1 MPLIRAFTC
10 LVLAAALFPAAAGAG
25 VKLVTRDEPVSAPSE
40 APRAQ
45 RAFASRAAPL
55 RFNMVGLHWQGS
67 GDVWFRTALV
77 PGEWSEWLPARPEA
91 DDAPDPG
98 SEESVRRQ
106 GWELGNPY
114 WTGAARY
121 IDYRTVG
128 SVTRLRAHFLQS
140 DADDG
145 PPTAARAGAPSII
158 RRSQWG
164 ADESIVRAPPWYAD
178 RLRLAIVHHTAG
190 TNSYTA
196 SQSAAIVRGIQRY
209 HVLSN
214 GWNDIGYNFLVDKY
228 GQVFE
233 GRAGGIDQ
241 PVGGA
246 HAAGFNTGSSGIAV
260 LGTYSLAD
268 ISSSARSALVKL
280 IAWRLDVAHVDPVTN
295 LTYVSNGS
303 DRYPAGTS
311 VRLRAVSGHRDTG
324 YTTCP
329 GNILYGKLGAITKS
343 AAARGLPKLYEPTVS
358 GGLGGFV
365 RVKARLSGA
374 IPWTVTIRDP
384 GGLAVAQGS
393 GTGANVDWTWD
404 ASGVFFGDYTYSIAG
419 PDLRGASGRVPGPPP
434 LAVRKLDAAPKV
446 LTLNADGVAETTTLS
461 FSLTT
466 SATVTATVRDQ
477 SGAVAA
483 RPISNRFVWAG
494 KFAMSWN
501 GRGTDGSLLPDG
513 RYTLEVDAESPA
525 QEASAS
531 TSIVVD
537 RTLGFLGISPA
548 AFSPNGDG
556 RAETAGVA
564 FTLARAADVH
574 VYVRSGQTRVAEL
587 VSGPL
592 VAGGQAFAW
601 TGMSS
606 AGSRAADGVYSAVV
620 RATTS
625 LGTRTLRKS
634 FTLDTRRPVL
644 RVLSAR
650 HRRRSTVVK
659 VSLNEPA
666 LVRVRFG
673 DVVVE
678 REREAGTF
686 TVRRR
691 VRVERVRLK
700 ATDAAENIGRA
711 YARVR

>member
-1 MPLIRAFTC
+1 MPLIRAFKC
-10 LVLAAALFPAAAGAG
+10 VALAAALFPAAAGAG
-25 VKLVTRDEPVSAPSE
+25 VKLVTRDEPVSVSSE
-40 APRAQ
+40 APGAQ

-55 RFNMVGLHWQGS
+55 RFNLVGLHWKGS
-67 GDVWFRTALV
+67 GEVWFRTALV
-77 PGEWSEWLPARPEA
+77 PGEWSEWLPASAEA

-98 SEESVRRQ
+98 SEEAERRQ
-106 GWELGNPY
+106 GWTLGNPY

-140 DADDG
+140 DVDDG
-145 PPTAARAGAPSII
+145 PLTAARADAPSII
-158 RRSQWG
+158 RRPQWG
-164 ADESIVRAPPWYAD
+164 ADESIVRGAPWYAD
-178 RLRLAIVHHTAG
+178 RVRLVVVHHTAG

-209 HVLSN
+209 HVLGN

-260 LGTYSLAD
+260 LGTYSLND

-280 IAWRLDVAHVDPVTN
+280 ISWRLDVAHVDPVRN

-303 DRYPAGTS
+303 DQYPAGTS

-324 YTTCP
+324 YTSCP
-329 GNILYGKLGAITKS
+329 GNILYGKLGAIAKS
-343 AAARGLPKLYEPTVS
+343 AAARGLPKLYEPQVS

-365 RVKARLSGA
+365 RLRARLSGVL
-374 IPWTVTIRDP
+374 PWTVTIRDP
-384 GGLAVAQGS
+384 SGLAVAQGS
-393 GTGANVDWTWD
+393 GTGAEVDWTWD
-404 ASGVFFGDYTYSIAG
+404 ASGVFFGDYTYSIEGAG
-419 PDLRGASGRVPGPPP
+419 LRAASGRVPGPPP
-434 LAVRKLDAAPKV
+434 LAVRNLDAAPKV
-446 LTLNADGVAETTTLS
+446 LTLNADGAAETTTLS

-466 SATVTATVRDQ
+466 SATVDATVRNQ
-477 SGAVAA
+477 AGTAVA
-483 RPISNRFVWAG
+483 RPLANRSLWAG
-494 KFAMSWN
+494 PFTMSWN
-501 GRGTDGSLLPDG
+501 GRGTDGAPLPDG
-513 RYTLEVDAESPA
+513 RYTLEVDATSPG
-525 QEASAS
+525 QDASAS
-531 TSIVVD
+531 TPVVVD
-537 RTLGFLGISPA
+537 RTLGFLGVAPA

-556 RAETAGVA
+556 RAETAGIA

-574 VYVRSGQTRVAEL
+574 VYVRTGQTRVAEL
-587 VSGPL
+587 VSGSL
-592 VAGGQAFAW
+592 AAGGQALAW
-601 TGMSS
+601 TGRSS
-606 AGSRAADGVYSAVV
+606 AGSRTADGVYSAVV

-634 FTLDTRRPVL
+634 FTLDTRPPVL

-650 HRRRSTVVK
+650 HRRRSSVVR
-659 VSLNEPA
+659 VSLSEPA
-666 LVRVRFG
+666 LVRVSFG

-678 REREAGTF
+678 RARAAGTF

-700 ATDAAENIGRA
+700 AVDAAENTGRA
-711 YARVR
+711 FARIR